1 MRLGKE
7 KLKNYILMFLIGFS
21 IVQMYIYYNYQS
33 GNRITTFIENF
44 YKKDKYN
51 FNINEYFIP
60 CKIVLSE
67 GFDGDHYLLKNDTKE
82 YNDLWNDAKKYL
94 KDLLETEDYVD
105 VMDYT
110 DEAWSNIIKRKSV
123 LIEFYGEI
131 DSDLISTF
139 LGNEFELNIKPENIE
154 KILMQPFDSVNN
166 VMTFYVANDVH
177 IYKVVSPITRGR
189 LDRKYYN
196 ELLKDMAN
204 RKSQVRYSL
213 MQEIF
218 PNKETSPFSISPD
231 VLVSINN
238 ETERYNAYFS
248 MLPILLDDI
257 KITNSKDIED
267 LSFEILGNNKD
278 YYDIGVDINNTIVFK
293 NLENIFRIHKDGLL
307 EYKYLGSTNEKTA
320 TNVAKAFNNVT
331 DFIAN
336 LKGLV
341 EGADITLVKTE
352 KLNSKNDNGYKFTFD
367 YRLDDMPVL
376 IDHYVSEETPSI
388 KLDHAIEIISKNNKV
403 VSCTWI
409 LRDFGKADEG
419 MDYYIGFEEILD
431 NAFKKNN
438 IKRDSLKI
446 DCLYTAYIVSLEEDE
461 ILTPQVILNY
471 KRGTSTYYSV
481 PLTRK
486 DEDIELG
493 DR

>member
-267 LSFEILGNNKD
+267 LSFEGFENDIVIKSEYVIHISDMLTIFYNNMFSYSKVENPRPFRISLVREGNNVILTFENNISD
-278 YYDIGVDINNTIVFK
+278 GV
-293 NLENIFRIHKDGLL
+293 
-307 EYKYLGSTNEKTA
+307 
-320 TNVAKAFNNVT
+320 
-331 DFIAN
+331 
-336 LKGLV
+336 
-341 EGADITLVKTE
+341 
-352 KLNSKNDNGYKFTFD
+352 
-367 YRLDDMPVL
+367 
-376 IDHYVSEETPSI
+376 SI
-388 KLDHAIEIISKNNKV
+388 KVKEVPSKT
-403 VSCTWI
+403 VSPN
-409 LRDFGKADEG
+409 F
-419 MDYYIGFEEILD
+419 
-431 NAFKKNN
+431 
-438 IKRDSLKI
+438 S
-446 DCLYTAYIVSLEEDE
+446 
-461 ILTPQVILNY
+461 
-471 KRGTSTYYSV
+471 YYS
-481 PLTRK
+481 
-486 DEDIELG
+486 
-493 DR
+493 